1 LGRFTQAAVLRSG
14 VGVGRPSWRP
24 VLECSPNQIGTF
36 SDREHDAEGVL
47 LIECECF
54 GLLVSRDPY
63 HIAHEREGS
72 TFGCVVMNERASIES
87 A

>member
-1 LGRFTQAAVLRSG
+1 L
-14 VGVGRPSWRP
+14 RP
-24 VLECSPNQIGTF
+24 VLECSPDQIGTF
-36 SDREHDAEGVL
+36 GDREHVAFGVL
-47 LIECECF
+47 LIECGCRS
-54 GLLVSRDPY
+54 LLVSRDPY